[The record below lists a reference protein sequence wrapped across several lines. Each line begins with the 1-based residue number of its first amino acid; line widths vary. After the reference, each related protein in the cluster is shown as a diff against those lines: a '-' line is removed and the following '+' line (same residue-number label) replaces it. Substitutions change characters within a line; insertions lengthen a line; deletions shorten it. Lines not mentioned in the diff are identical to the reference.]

1 MLLPLLWDIDGVWL
15 SIIVAE
21 FMAVMLSVLF
31 LITKRKRYHY

>member
-21 FMAVMLSVLF
+21 FMAVMFSVLF